1 MVLGAPATDF
11 VSLPTGPGG
20 APTLASYGA
29 RVVAAAIDWVV
40 PGVVVVL
47 VHSPA
52 DDPPA
57 SAPVRAVVLVAALA
71 WVAWNAVRQGRTG
84 MSVGKER
91 AGIRLVDRQSRA
103 VVGAGRSLA
112 RWVARLL
119 DLVPLGAGLLLPLV
133 DPAGQTIADK
143 VTGTVVLQGRT
154 PAPIIG

>member
-1 MVLGAPATDF
+1 MVLGSPGTDLVTLPA
-11 VSLPTGPGG
+11 GPGG
-20 APTLASYGA
+20 APALAPYGA
-29 RVVAAAIDWVV
+29 RAAAAAIDWAG

-47 VHSPA
+47 VHL
-52 DDPPA
+52 PPDGPRA
-57 SAPVRAVVLVAALA
+57 GAPVRSVVVVVALA
-71 WVAWNAVRQGRTG
+71 WVVWNGVRQGRTG

-91 AGIRLVDRQSRA
+91 VGIRLVDRRSRA

-133 DPAGQTIADK
+133 DPARQTVADK

-154 PAPIIG
+154 PTPIIG